1 MQLIIHGYQLIMHG
15 LPIIKKQELVN
26 MKEGEGEACMTE
38 HFSKQYLL
46 QKGKTQKRESVHGK
60 QHSRKS
66 SLIQHPNLEYQ

>member
-1 MQLIIHGYQLIMHG
+1 
-15 LPIIKKQELVN
+15 